1 MTSIEAV
8 DGSCETRD
16 GLALHYR
23 AWLPPTPRGVLLIV
37 HGLAEHS
44 GRYAHVGPR
53 FAAAGYAAYALD
65 HRGHGLSPGRRVH
78 VGRFAEYL
86 DDVDA
91 LAAVT
96 RHRHPGLPLV
106 LVGHSQGGLVVL
118 TCVLER
124 PRGLAGAIVS
134 SPLLGVHPAARA
146 SPALVAAARVLSV
159 LWPNVLIPNHV
170 DASRLARDP
179 AVGRAYLADPL
190 VSHRV
195 SPRWLIAVL
204 RAIERVHQ
212 DAPFLSIPVLL
223 MISGADRIVDPEA
236 SVRFASRAPAHLVD
250 LVRWEGFFHEM
261 FNEPDRE
268 TVFRR
273 MEAWLEAR
281 APGTP

>member
-1 MTSIEAV
+1 MPPIEAI
-8 DGSCETRD
+8 DGSCETSD

-23 AWLPPTPRGVLLIV
+23 AWLPPAARGVLLIV

-53 FAAAGYAAYALD
+53 FAGAGYAAYALD

-91 LAAVT
+91 LAAVV
-96 RHRHPGLPLV
+96 RARHPALPLV

-118 TCVLER
+118 GSALER

-134 SPLLGVHPAARA
+134 SPLLGVHPATRA
-146 SPALVAAARVLSV
+146 SPVLIAAARLLSV
-159 LWPNVLIPNHV
+159 VWPSILISNHV
-170 DASRLARDP
+170 DASRLSRDP

-195 SPRWLIAVL
+195 SPRWFTAVSGAIA
-204 RAIERVHQ
+204 RVQQ
-212 DAPFLSIPVLL
+212 DAPSLSVPLLL

-236 SVRFASRAPAHLVD
+236 SVRFASLAPAQLVD
-250 LVRWEGFFHEM
+250 LVRWDGFYHEM

-273 MEAWLEAR
+273 MEAWLAAR
-281 APGTP
+281 GR